1 MSESDVKDEDQIEII
16 LDPIEEEKQDDVVVE
31 KAEETPRS
39 TTKVELSPEE
49 GISELQAKL
58 EQERQARIEAQRQA
72 REAQEQANQAQSK
85 VDSTELH
92 MIKNAIDQVKHN
104 NELLKANYRDAL
116 ATGDYDQAAEL
127 QEQMI
132 VNQSKL
138 STLENGRKAK
148 EEAPRIAPVAPQHV
162 DLIDNL
168 ASQVTPESAQ
178 WLRQNRDQLNNPKKL
193 DRAMRAHADA
203 LDDGIV
209 ADTPEYFRF
218 IENRLGINRAPT
230 EEYGDPMAEAAK
242 PIARRSAPPAA
253 PVTRSGTGTGTTRPN
268 VVRLTSSEREMASMM
283 QMTDQEYAR
292 HKVALQR
299 EGKIS

>member
-1 MSESDVKDEDQIEII
+1 MKTA
-16 LDPIEEEKQDDVVVE
+16 EKQ
-31 KAEETPRS
+31 K
-39 TTKVELSPEE
+39 E
-49 GISELQAKL
+49 G
-58 EQERQARIEAQRQA
+58 
-72 REAQEQANQAQSK
+72 
-85 VDSTELH
+85 
-92 MIKNAIDQVKHN
+92 
-104 NELLKANYRDAL
+104 
-116 ATGDYDQAAEL
+116 
-127 QEQMI
+127 
-132 VNQSKL
+132 
-138 STLENGRKAK
+138 
-148 EEAPRIAPVAPQHV
+148 APKIAPVAPQHIDLV
-162 DLIDNL
+162 DQL

-178 WLRQNRDQLNNPKKL
+178 WLRQNKDQLNNPKKL

-230 EEYGDPMAEAAK
+230 EEYDNPMSEAAK

-268 VVRLTSSEREMASMM
+268 VVRLTSAEREMASMM

-299 EGKIS
+299 EGKL

>member
-16 LDPIEEEKQDDVVVE
+16 LDPIEDEKQDDVIVE
-31 KAEETPRS
+31 KAEEAPRPK
-39 TTKVELSPEE
+39 TKVDLSPEE

-58 EQERQARIEAQRQA
+58 EQERQARIEAQKQA

-148 EEAPRIAPVAPQHV
+148 EEAPKIAPVAPQHV
-162 DLIDNL
+162 DLVDQL

-178 WLRQNRDQLNNPKKL
+178 WLRQNKDQLNNPKKL

-230 EEYGDPMAEAAK
+230 EEYDNPMSEAAK

-268 VVRLTSSEREMASMM
+268 VVRLTSAEREMASMM

-299 EGKIS
+299 EGKL

>member
-1 MSESDVKDEDQIEII
+1 MSEI
-16 LDPIEEEKQDDVVVE
+16 DPNIEENDDIVVELAEDEPKQDDIVIE
-31 KAEETPRS
+31 KAEEAPQPA
-39 TTKVELSPEE
+39 KKMELSPED

-72 REAQEQANQAQSK
+72 QEAMEQANHAQSK

-92 MIKNAIDQVKHN
+92 MIKNAIDQVKN
-104 NELLKANYRDAL
+104 NNDILKANYRDAL
-116 ATGDYDQAAEL
+116 ATGDYDQAAEI

-132 VNQSKL
+132 INQSKL
-138 STLENGRKAK
+138 STLESGKRAK
-148 EEAPRIAPVAPQHV
+148 EEAPKVAPMSSKPV
-162 DLIDNL
+162 DLIENL

-218 IENRLGINRAPT
+218 IESRLGIQRDNYEDTA
-230 EEYGDPMAEAAK
+230 MSEAAK
-242 PIARRSAPPAA
+242 PVVRRSSPPAA
-253 PVTRSGTGTGTTRPN
+253 PVTRSGSGTGATRPN
-268 VVRLTSSEREMASMM
+268 VVRLTSAEREMASMM

-292 HKVALQR
+292 NKIALQR
-299 EGKIS
+299 EGKL